1 MLKIDK
7 KNRTQIELLCLEQL
21 VPQDHLVRKIDKA
34 IDFNF
39 IYDDVKDLYSDV
51 GRGSVDPV
59 SLIKIALVQ
68 YLFGIKSMR
77 QTIKE
82 LEVNMAYRWFCGF
95 GITSQIP
102 HFTTFGKNYSRRFK
116 DNTIFENIF
125 NKILLQ
131 AVQNGFVNTKAIFMD
146 STHIKASANKR
157 KKIEYEVKNEV
168 KNYQKTLEKEIN
180 EDRVLNGKKEF
191 DDKDDNDKTHT
202 ITKSTT
208 DPDAGEFH
216 KGEHEKMFAY
226 SAHTVCD
233 RNGFVLDF
241 NVTPANVHDSTEFS
255 DLYQKILTKFNF
267 KYIALDAGYKTPAIA
282 KEILDS
288 GKIPLMPYKRPNGKK
303 NTNLTFKYDKYY
315 DTYTCPNG
323 NILEYATTNRLGYR
337 EYTSNSEMCKKCP
350 NLKECISNTQT
361 KKAVRRHLWQD
372 YLDKVEEIRHTP
384 EWKKLYP
391 ERSETIERVFG
402 DAKEKHGM
410 RYTQMRGKQK
420 VTLQVLLT
428 FLSIN
433 LKKLAKWSWE
443 KAKKIIK
450 NIQKYLEMTKIK
462 QYELQF
468 A

>member
-7 KNRTQIELLCLEQL
+7 KNRTQIGLLCLEQL

>member
-21 VPQDHLVRKIDKA
+21 VPQDHSVRKIDKA